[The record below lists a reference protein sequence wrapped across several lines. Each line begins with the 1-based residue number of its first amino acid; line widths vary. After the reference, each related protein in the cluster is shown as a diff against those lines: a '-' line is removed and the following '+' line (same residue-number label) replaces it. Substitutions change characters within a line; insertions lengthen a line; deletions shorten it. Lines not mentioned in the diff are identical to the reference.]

1 MEDMENLDN
10 QDFKMPKQLFVD
22 SCNEAFVVL
31 NQAKKE
37 KMGVSDIGG
46 AQLAIRR
53 MLGLFIDQE
62 EYEKCIFLK
71 KFLDE
76 NFEGNNDPLFDYRKL

>member
-1 MEDMENLDN
+1 MEDIENLDH
-10 QDFKMPKQLFVD
+10 QDFRMNKQSFVD

-31 NQAKKE
+31 KKVKKE
-37 KMGVSDIGG
+37 KMAVSEFGG

-62 EYEKCIFLK
+62 EYEKCSFLK
-71 KFLDE
+71 KILDE
-76 NFEGNNDPLFDYRKL
+76 NFKGNNNPLHDYRQL

>member
-1 MEDMENLDN
+1 MN
-10 QDFKMPKQLFVD
+10 KQLFVE

-31 NQAKKE
+31 KQVKKE
-37 KMGVSDIGG
+37 KIPVVEFGG
-46 AQLAIRR
+46 AQLAIKR